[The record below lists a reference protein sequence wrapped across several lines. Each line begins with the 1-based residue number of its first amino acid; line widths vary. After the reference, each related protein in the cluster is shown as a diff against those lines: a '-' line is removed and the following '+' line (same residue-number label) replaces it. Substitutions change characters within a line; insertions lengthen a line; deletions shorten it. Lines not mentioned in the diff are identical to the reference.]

1 MSAAISI
8 LVTILFVVVVLYLV
22 QKLPI
27 DFTMKQMAQMVVLIV
42 GVVSLLISLG
52 VF

>member
-27 DFTMKQMAQMVVLIV
+27 DSTMKQMAQMVVLIV

>member
-27 DFTMKQMAQMVVLIV
+27 DSTMKQMAQMVVLIV
-42 GVVSLLISLG
+42 GVSLLISLG

>member
-1 MSAAISI
+1 MSAVISI

-27 DFTMKQMAQMVVLIV
+27 DSTMKQMAQMVVLIV
-42 GVVSLLISLG
+42 GAVSLLISLG